1 MVDPARPSEPVR
13 PRTRKGVTSNW
24 VDVEWFRKGWPASR
38 HLATVSE
45 MIFTEAEAIWVSV
58 V

>member
-1 MVDPARPSEPVR
+1 MVDPAPTEPV
-13 PRTRKGVTSNW
+13 PSSGGKGVTSKG

>member
-1 MVDPARPSEPVR
+1 MPSEPV
-13 PRTRKGVTSNW
+13 PSSDGKGVTSNW

-45 MIFTEAEAIWVSV
+45 MMFTEAEAIWVSV